1 MAIKIQGSTIIDDS
15 RNIINSGI
23 ATLNYQGVS
32 EVTIGS
38 TNVGIGST
46 NKFTITPQTTQTAI
60 GIGADELITLASN
73 SGSDNILQVTNAS
86 GSIKHFVVTSDGN
99 IGVGTTNPSE
109 KLHIDGNFLVSDGS
123 IEVLEVN
130 GSSGNPLS
138 IQNSSLNPAFDVT
151 GIGSVG
157 IGTTQPSA
165 IFEVVSDGSE
175 IFRISDTVS
184 GNYLEIDTNKF
195 VVNSSG
201 DVGIGTTNPSA
212 IFEVVSGGSEIFRI
226 SDTVSDNYLEI
237 DTNKFVVNSSGD
249 VGIGTTNPSGLVDPN
264 NTAILNV
271 GVVTANYIYG
281 DGSNLTGISAGTTP
295 TENTTNQSQ
304 FIPFYVGT
312 SSTDVAGIST
322 QSFVFNPSTTRMGI
336 GTDSPQSTLH
346 VVDEFLVSTSG
357 AGSTQRITQ
366 KAYTTDN
373 GTLSWEGSAGQLFS
387 VTNNLT
393 SGSIFAVSDVSGIP
407 SIDVDAD
414 GTIQLAPFGSTELV
428 GIGTTNPTSKLH
440 VVGDLLVTGVS
451 TLGTLKIET
460 GIVTATSGIITYY
473 GDGQYLSNISFDLVD
488 DTTPQLGGNLDLNSN
503 NIDGTGNIDITG
515 IITATSF
522 VGDGS
527 NITSVPFNSLTG
539 IVTHIVGDT
548 NPQLGGNLDLNSNN
562 IDGTGNI
569 DITGIIT
576 ATSFEGDGS
585 ALTGISAGT
594 TPTENTTNQSQYI
607 PFYVGT
613 SSTDVAGI
621 STQSFVFNPSTKR
634 MGIGTDAPAY
644 NLHVVGD
651 FAATSKSFVI
661 DHPTKS
667 GKKLRY
673 ASLEGPEQGVYVRGR
688 SQEAVIDLPDYWT
701 GLVDEESITVNLTP
715 IGHSAAPRV
724 ESIANNVVNVFSKEE
739 GELDYY
745 YTVYAERKDIEK
757 LVVEY

>member
-184 GNYLEIDTNKF
+184 G
-195 VVNSSG
+195 
-201 DVGIGTTNPSA
+201 
-212 IFEVVSGGSEIFRI
+212 
-226 SDTVSDNYLEI
+226 NYLEI

-621 STQSFVFNPSTKR
+621 STQSFVFNPSTTR